1 MNNAIR
7 SLNSRLTPI
16 GIHIQKLP
24 DDEFYVAYIANGKG
38 SYIKVTTH
46 PAAKKAIL
54 SSGETNKLHRQKG
67 VATALRALA
76 MYILHAGGY
85 RHVYHLGINGESLAP
100 EGAPPYSTHLVR
112 KHLGFKKSAT
122 SKENIN
128 EMFYYSNWE
137 PTANALKLLGSTMA
151 KLYMN
156 MQKASQGR
164 NLTFSGRVNNYI
176 PKKNGPPK
184 NKKNNGPP
192 KNKTPTTTNKKKKS
206 PPRGSAA

>member
-7 SLNSRLTPI
+7 NLKPRLEPI

-24 DDEFYVAYIANGKG
+24 NDEFYVAYIANGKG
-38 SYIKVTTH
+38 SYILVSMH
-46 PAAKKAIL
+46 PAAKKATL

-85 RHVYHLGINGESLAP
+85 RQVYHLGINGESLAP
-100 EGAPPYSTHLVR
+100 SGAPPYSTHLVR
-112 KHLGFKKSAT
+112 KYLGFKKSAT
-122 SKENIN
+122 SKENNN
-128 EMFYYSNWE
+128 EMFYYSNWV
-137 PTANALKLLGSTMA
+137 PTPNTLRLLGSTMA
-151 KLYMN
+151 KSYAN

-164 NLTFSGRVNNYI
+164 NLTFSGNVRNYI

-184 NKKNNGPP
+184 NSPKKNGPP
-192 KNKTPTTTNKKKKS
+192 KNSPKKNNGQK
-206 PPRGSAA
+206 